1 MTINY
6 KSNPSDKEAILLA
19 RQYEN
24 IPAKCF
30 RASHKAIWIPELRY
44 QLGIIERMEAS
55 VATPTPASLLL
66 LKREYAI
73 LKIQLATAYQY
84 VVRLTLQG
92 SINQP
97 KR

>member
-6 KSNPSDKEAILLA
+6 KKDPSDKEAIILA
-19 RQYEN
+19 KQYEN

-30 RASHKAIWIPELRY
+30 RAYDKVKWIPELRY

-55 VATPTPASLLL
+55 EVNPTPASLLL